1 MISRQVPMCIPV
13 TLSPF
18 PVPCRRKSAKRV
30 LLPSLGENATCGV
43 FVGPYGPYVRD
54 LLPGEP
60 SDALL
65 LRDPGA
71 AKAFY
76 QDVWADDDAGFMKST
91 SEVRRAPVPAEFTN
105 DPASITAEA
114 VESLLEMSGQG
125 KGITLGRDARTGS
138 EILLRA
144 TKYGRSLEV
153 TVNETLHRVQV
164 PQSINASSCP
174 PGTHLLPP

>member
-1 MISRQVPMCIPV
+1 
-13 TLSPF
+13 
-18 PVPCRRKSAKRV
+18 
-30 LLPSLGENATCGV
+30 LGENATGGV

-91 SEVRRAPVPAEFTN
+91 SEVGGRQGGRGTREGRGMLTSDVGGREGGREGGKEGGQARRFSP
-105 DPASITAEA
+105 
-114 VESLLEMSGQG
+114 
-125 KGITLGRDARTGS
+125 
-138 EILLRA
+138 
-144 TKYGRSLEV
+144 
-153 TVNETLHRVQV
+153 
-164 PQSINASSCP
+164 
-174 PGTHLLPP
+174 

>member
-91 SEVRRAPVPAEFTN
+91 SEVGGREGGRGKREGRA
-105 DPASITAEA
+105 
-114 VESLLEMSGQG
+114 
-125 KGITLGRDARTGS
+125 
-138 EILLRA
+138 
-144 TKYGRSLEV
+144 
-153 TVNETLHRVQV
+153 
-164 PQSINASSCP
+164 
-174 PGTHLLPP
+174 